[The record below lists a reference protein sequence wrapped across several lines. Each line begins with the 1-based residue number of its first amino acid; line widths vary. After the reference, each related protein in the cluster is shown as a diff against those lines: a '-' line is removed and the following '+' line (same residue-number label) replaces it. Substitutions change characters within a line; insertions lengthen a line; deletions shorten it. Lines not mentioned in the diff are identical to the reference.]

1 LETELKT
8 KQKDMKRTIKT
19 LMIAATMLV
28 LTLPNIMAEMSA
40 ELTVADVEIMTE
52 AIVEEDLNLEAW
64 MIEAPAKE
72 KSLELEDWMMVPFKV
87 NRSETAI
94 VLEDWMFRF
103 S

>member
-1 LETELKT
+1 
-8 KQKDMKRTIKT
+8 
-19 LMIAATMLV
+19 MIAATMLV

>member
-1 LETELKT
+1 
-8 KQKDMKRTIKT
+8 MKRTIKT